1 VPIAALEASS
11 PAHVFEF
18 LDRHVSPR
26 GIAHWRWKYQL
37 DAADAAP
44 RAFYH
49 LQADGSVAGF
59 IGILPTVL
67 HSQANQTRAAWFVDW
82 ATRPGEGAVGSGVA
96 LLRRAQ
102 AATDVLLTLQGSAD
116 TQAILPKL
124 RWSMVERP
132 AVWVLRTSARA
143 IAVRGPLRERA
154 WLRGPALLAGSVV
167 ARARRVPRVAGAAF
181 ALEEV
186 ERIPTSYDAVWEA
199 RRGEFAPLM
208 ERTSAQLD
216 FMCGRYPEGGY
227 RAFLVHVD
235 GAVAGHLILRIDE
248 KDDLQRG
255 RIIDAL
261 WPRTRAGA
269 LEWLVREACGI
280 LQEHGVDYIECTASA
295 ADLERA
301 LAGCRFSR
309 LRPVPVWY
317 HRLPDGAAGPDAWF
331 LTYLDCDRAYR

>member
-1 VPIAALEASS
+1 MPISALAASS
-11 PAHVFEF
+11 PAVVFEF

-26 GIAHWRWKYQL
+26 GVAHWRWKYQL
-37 DAADAAP
+37 DAADTGP

-49 LQADGSVAGF
+49 VQADGAVAGF
-59 IGILPTVL
+59 IGILPTTL
-67 HSQANQTRAAWFVDW
+67 HSQANRTRAAWFVDW
-82 ATRPGEGAVGSGVA
+82 ATRPGEGSVGAGVA

-102 AATDVLLTLQGSAD
+102 AATDALLTLQGSAD

-132 AVWVLRTSARA
+132 GVWVLRTSARA
-143 IAVRGPLRERA
+143 IAVRGPVRDRA
-154 WLRGPALLAGSVV
+154 WLRAPALLAGSVV
-167 ARARRVPRVAGAAF
+167 ARTRRLSRVTGAAF
-181 ALEEV
+181 ALREV
-186 ERIPTSYDAVWEA
+186 AEFPPGYDAVWEE

-208 ERTSAQLD
+208 ERTSAQLN
-216 FMCGRYPEGGY
+216 FMCTAYPDGGY
-227 RAFLVHVD
+227 RSFLLDVD
-235 GAVAGHLILRIDE
+235 GTIGGHLVLRVDR
-248 KDDLQRG
+248 KDALLRG

-261 WPRTRAGA
+261 WPRTRPGA

-301 LAGCRFSR
+301 LAACRFAR

-317 HRLPDGAAGPDAWF
+317 HRVPDGAATPDAWF